1 MLNLEL
7 ESELGTTRP
16 CTVSLPA
23 LIGRD
28 PACDVVLPSWR
39 IARQHASLL
48 ERAGA
53 VYIQDHG
60 SLTGVHLNGK
70 RVYDDGPLRLG
81 DVLGLGGFKLRI
93 TGFGQ

>member
-1 MLNLEL
+1 MI
-7 ESELGTTRP
+7 
-16 CTVSLPA
+16 LPVTWSC
-23 LIGRD
+23 R
-28 PACDVVLPSWR
+28 SWR

-70 RVYDDGPLRLG
+70 RVYDDGPLRQG
-81 DVLGLGGFKLRI
+81 DVLGGGGFKLRI
-93 TGFGQ
+93 TGFGQQVPGEMDAESTEQS